1 MNMKDPEILE
11 RFYNARNLQKRTRL
25 GYKDAVRIYTNF
37 TGYTLH
43 ELLTEAETEEE
54 QGIRW
59 KNRKLKKRLLDFRTY
74 LQNNYAVGTAKI
86 HFQRIKAIYTHYE
99 IEIHHLPPI
108 SNVNVS
114 QNIVSFKD
122 IPTVDVIKKAL
133 QITTPVMKAVI
144 LFMSSSG
151 CARRETLNLT
161 IQDFINATKDYH
173 NTDNIHEVL
182 NILKD
187 RNDII
192 PTFHL
197 RRQKTNKQYFTFC
210 SPEATT
216 AIVSY
221 LISRTNNL
229 TPEMKI
235 FKFNRTYLNSVFKE
249 INDKLGLG
257 KVGRFIRFRSH
268 MLRKFHASQL
278 YNDGMSL
285 EDVDSLQGRGKDSTH
300 SSYFMDDPEKLREKY
315 IEHLN
320 AVTINLDV
328 NNLDLKSPEFVQ
340 METELESKSREV
352 EDLKVLVEKTNNELI
367 NRLNRLERE
376 TKSKYGYSIDDFELI
391 D

>member
-37 TGYTLH
+37 TGYTLQ

-161 IQDFINATKDYH
+161 IQDFIDATKDYH

-328 NNLDLKSPEFVQ
+328 NNLDLKSPEYIKL
-340 METELESKSREV
+340 ETENKELSSYVDEQSRKIDE
-352 EDLKVLVEKTNNELI
+352 I
-367 NRLNRLERE
+367 LERV
-376 TKSKYGYSIDDFELI
+376 YSLEKMKR
-391 D
+391 

>member
-11 RFYNARNLQKRTRL
+11 KFYNARNLQKRTRI
-25 GYKDAVRIYTNF
+25 GYADATRIYTNF
-37 TGYTLH
+37 TGYTLQ

-54 QGIRW
+54 QSIRW

-86 HFQRIKAIYTHYE
+86 HFQRIKSLYLHHE
-99 IEIHHLPPI
+99 IEIHSLPPA

-114 QNIVSFKD
+114 QNVVSFKD

-133 QITTPVMKAVI
+133 QITNPLMKAII

-161 IQDFINATKDYH
+161 IADFIEATKDYH
-173 NTDNIHEVL
+173 NTDNIYEVL

-187 RNDII
+187 RNDVV
-192 PTFHL
+192 PSFNL
-197 RRQKTNKQYFTFC
+197 LRQKTNKEYFTFC

-221 LISRTNNL
+221 LIDRATPL
-229 TPEMKI
+229 RPEMKL
-235 FKFNRTYLNSVFKE
+235 FKVSLIYLNSIFKE
-249 INDKLGLG
+249 INNKLGLG
-257 KVGRFIRFRSH
+257 KVGKFNRFRSH

-328 NNLDLKSPEFVQ
+328 NNLDLKSPEYIKL
-340 METELESKSREV
+340 ETENKELSSYVDEQSRKIDE
-352 EDLKVLVEKTNNELI
+352 I
-367 NRLNRLERE
+367 LERV
-376 TKSKYGYSIDDFELI
+376 YSLEKMKR
-391 D
+391 

>member
-1 MNMKDPEILE
+1 MKDPEILE